1 MLTSYRHDQFQIKW
15 ATDNWEKEQA
25 YRIRS
30 TVFCDEQGL
39 FKEHD
44 RDDIDCDAIT
54 LVAVRQ
60 LAGMPDTVVGTVRI
74 HQSAPRVWWG
84 SRLAV
89 ATAFRRQGILG
100 ASLIKLAVRS
110 ANSLGCDTFLATV
123 QSQNENLFKRLNWE
137 TRGYLTIQNMPHVK
151 MEADLN
157 AYPSMTIP
165 ADGFRVEGKRQKI
178 NIPSSALE
186 FPVTASVLKE
196 AIQ

>member
-30 TVFCDEQGL
+30 SVFCDEQRL

-74 HQSAPRVWWG
+74 HHI
-84 SRLAV
+84 
-89 ATAFRRQGILG
+89 F
-100 ASLIKLAVRS
+100 
-110 ANSLGCDTFLATV
+110 
-123 QSQNENLFKRLNWE
+123 
-137 TRGYLTIQNMPHVK
+137 H
-151 MEADLN
+151 
-157 AYPSMTIP
+157 
-165 ADGFRVEGKRQKI
+165 
-178 NIPSSALE
+178 
-186 FPVTASVLKE
+186 
-196 AIQ
+196 